1 MPHKD
6 LIARLEAEFIAHDDG
21 SDASHDINHARRVM
35 RAALR
40 IAATEGGGDE
50 GVIIAAAYL
59 HDWVNL
65 PKNDPNRARASEY
78 SADAAR
84 PILASIGFA
93 SDRVEAACHAILAH
107 SFSANIAPRTL
118 EARALQDADRLEALG
133 AIGLARVFSIAGQLG
148 SSLFNGEDPFA
159 KNRPLDDRRYA
170 VDHFEVKLLRLPETM
185 QTTAG
190 RNMAEE
196 RADVMRSFLRS
207 LASELGSDTP
217 WEKARP

>member
-6 LIARLEAEFIAHDDG
+6 LIARLEAEFLAHDDG

-35 RAALR
+35 RTALQ

-65 PKNDPNRARASEY
+65 PKNDPNRSRASQL

-84 PILASIGFA
+84 PMLASLGFA
-93 SDRVEAACHAILAH
+93 PDRVEACCHAILTH
-107 SFSANIAPRTL
+107 SFSANIPPLTL

-133 AIGLARVFSIAGQLG
+133 AIGLARVFSIAGRLG
-148 SSLFNGEDPFA
+148 SALFDGEDPFA
-159 KNRPLDDRRYA
+159 QRRPLDDRRYA

-185 QTTAG
+185 QTAAG
-190 RNMAEE
+190 RGLADE
-196 RADVMRSFLRS
+196 RAAVMRSFLSS
-207 LASELGSDTP
+207 LASELGREMP
-217 WEKARP
+217 W